1 MSRKPHKSTKHTEP
15 FVAFPRSVFE
25 APGFLTLSGHAYK
38 LLMDIA
44 SQYKGDNNGDLTA
57 AWSILS
63 KRGWRSKT
71 TLWRCK
77 AELIDAGF
85 LYVTRV
91 GHLPNTCELLA
102 LTWFSLD
109 VSPKFDADALHG
121 FQPKAYR
128 PKVALPMPNT
138 KPKTDWTLPNRSQ
151 KDHMKTQQ
159 PVHI

>member
-1 MSRKPHKSTKHTEP
+1 MSRKPHKDTKHTEP
-15 FVAFPRSVFE
+15 FVAFSRSVFE

-121 FQPKAYR
+121 FRPKAYR
-128 PKVALPMPNT
+128 PKVVLPMPNA
-138 KPKTDWTLPNRSQ
+138 KPKRDWTLPSGAR
-151 KDHMKTQQ
+151 DGREKTLS